1 MSDNLEEPVMENW
14 NIVEILKVGLPGLVF
29 LLSMLSF
36 RLLSKEQEKNAP
48 SEGILSSI
56 KIFMCINVALAVLT
70 LASPIIDG
78 VIKDGI
84 KEGIAEE
91 GFKIQ
96 ASMAVAKLE
105 QGNAQVCLD
114 AGYKNMFLLVGD
126 STTGKVVQVFAGSP
140 MPCNDEKQI
149 RLTEKD
155 LNQLGWSGGTT
166 SRVVDV
172 FVAKPGYKFA
182 TF

>member
-1 MSDNLEEPVMENW
+1 MENW

-70 LASPIIDG
+70 LASPLIDRF
-78 VIKDGI
+78 K
-84 KEGIAEE
+84 KEDIADE

-96 ASMAVAKLE
+96 ANMAVASLE

-126 STTGKVVQVFAGSP
+126 SSTGKVVQVFAGSP
-140 MPCNDEKQI
+140 MPCADEKQI
-149 RLTEKD
+149 RLNAKD
-155 LNQLGWSGGTT
+155 LNQLGWNSGTT
-166 SRVVDV
+166 GRMVNV